1 MDGVTL
7 GRAIDYLRDV
17 SGANIVVNWKVL
29 EGVGVAKDTVITL
42 QVRDL
47 TLRKM
52 LQLVLDQASPNAELV
67 TSVDSNVIQVT
78 TQEDADKQVIT
89 KVYIVDDLV
98 MAPIVRQAPSLS
110 LGTST
115 STTINSGSGGAQGS
129 SGMNTGGNTGS
140 NGSSGGGIFGNN
152 NSSNQNQQTQQ
163 KTSQQRGDDL
173 VTLIKEV
180 VRPTIWRDNGGTA
193 SIKYFDG
200 KLIVTAPISVQEAIG
215 GPVGDAGVR
224 YGS

>member
-1 MDGVTL
+1 MGVAGAAGVNSRVALSQTVRELKVDGVTL

-17 SGANIVVNWKVL
+17 SGTNIVVNWKVL
-29 EGVGVAKDTVITL
+29 EGVGVAKDTVISL

-67 TSVDSNVIQVT
+67 TSVDSNVINIT

-98 MAPIVRQAPSLS
+98 MAPTVRQAPSLS

-115 STTINSGSGGAQGS
+115 TTTVTSGSGGGGGLNGG
-129 SGMNTGGNTGS
+129 GMN
-140 NGSSGGGIFGNN
+140 SGG
-152 NSSNQNQQTQQ
+152 
-163 KTSQQRGDDL
+163 K
-173 VTLIKEV
+173 
-180 VRPTIWRDNGGTA
+180 
-193 SIKYFDG
+193 
-200 KLIVTAPISVQEAIG
+200 
-215 GPVGDAGVR
+215 
-224 YGS
+224 